1 MSNLTDA
8 LIAAKLIGA
17 QGGGSG
23 GGSGLPE
30 IRTETVTIVE
40 EQTVTGFQDTGGG
53 LYLGTGGSVDFSG
66 LANGD
71 LVDVIFDGTTY
82 HTSVSSMQG
91 LILIGN
97 QAILG
102 KGEDTGEPFALS
114 DGMQPNVLSVLTR
127 LTGAS
132 HTVGANAITYSPKN
146 GSILIV
152 NNGEWQSVELSG
164 VYPLCFG
171 GVGASGSFTVPA
183 NNSLHVSD
191 LSISQIVGVPSS
203 WSSGMAMG
211 MVRVRN
217 GNYNTTGVFLL
228 DANFDFTN
236 SKITGLDLYNPTSS
250 PITFSGLFFNS
261 GIAKIS

>member
-8 LIAAKLIGA
+8 LIAAKLVG
-17 QGGGSG
+17 GSGGSG

-30 IRTETVTIVE
+30 ITTETVTVVE
-40 EQTVTGFQDTGGG
+40 EQTVTGFQNPGGG
-53 LYLGTGGSVDFSG
+53 IYMGTGGAVDFSG

-71 LVDVIFDGTTY
+71 LVDVMFDGATY

-97 QAILG
+97 QSILG
-102 KGEDTGEPFALS
+102 QGEDTGEPFVLS
-114 DGMQPNVLSVLTR
+114 DGVQPNVLTVMTR

-152 NNGEWQSVELSG
+152 NDGEWQSVELSDI
-164 VYPLCFG
+164 YPLCFG
-171 GVGASGSFTVPA
+171 VVGASGSFTVPA
-183 NNSLHVSD
+183 NSSLHVSD

-203 WSSGMAMG
+203 WQSGMAMG
-211 MVRVRN
+211 MVRVSN
-217 GNYNTTGVFLL
+217 GNHNTTNVFIL

-236 SKITGLDLYNPTSS
+236 SKITDLNLYNPTSS
-250 PITFSGLFFNS
+250 PITFNGIFFNS